1 MFRRTLIRTAGGL
14 AVAAATRPA
23 FAATPL
29 IDEIKARG
37 TLRAGLSTF
46 VPWAMRDKT
55 GKLIGYELDVGARLA
70 ADLGAFNK
78 PSITVA
84 ARRGTAAATTVQEKL
99 PLATLRQFD
108 DDAPALQEVLNG
120 NAAAWLTSTPKP
132 AFAAIDHPE
141 SLYLPLEKP
150 ITAQRDAMA
159 IRKGEAATTEV
170 INKWIAARSELTAS
184 PLPPRLPPP
193 DRASRRRFG
202 WLDLVVL
209 LAVAGLLAFVGFRVQ
224 TVLNYRWAWSSI
236 PNYLVRY
243 DPDRGWVANLL
254 LQGLLTT
261 LRLSLWSLVLAAVF
275 GVLIASG
282 RIARGLLPR
291 LVSGAYV
298 ELMRNTPPLVLI
310 FVGYFFV
317 SSQIMPLLGIDAALR
332 AASPGALQV
341 VTVAFGEPRL
351 LKNFLSAT
359 IVLALF
365 EGAYIAEIL
374 RGGTQSIE
382 PGQWDA
388 ASALGLT
395 RLQSLRLVVLP
406 QAISRM
412 IPPLGGQTIS
422 LIKDS
427 SVISLISIQDLTFMA
442 NEVAVS
448 TTRVFETWI
457 TASAMGSWTRWI
469 AALRSR

>member
-1 MFRRTLIRTAGGL
+1 VL
-14 AVAAATRPA
+14 A
-23 FAATPL
+23 
-29 IDEIKARG
+29 
-37 TLRAGLSTF
+37 
-46 VPWAMRDKT
+46 
-55 GKLIGYELDVGARLA
+55 
-70 ADLGAFNK
+70 
-78 PSITVA
+78 
-84 ARRGTAAATTVQEKL
+84 
-99 PLATLRQFD
+99 
-108 DDAPALQEVLNG
+108 
-120 NAAAWLTSTPKP
+120 
-132 AFAAIDHPE
+132 
-141 SLYLPLEKP
+141 
-150 ITAQRDAMA
+150 
-159 IRKGEAATTEV
+159 
-170 INKWIAARSELTAS
+170 
-184 PLPPRLPPP
+184 
-193 DRASRRRFG
+193 
-202 WLDLVVL
+202 
-209 LAVAGLLAFVGFRVQ
+209 AVAGLLAFVGFRVQ

-261 LRLSLWSLVLAAVF
+261 LRLSLWSLVLAAIF
-275 GVLIASG
+275 GVVIAAG

-374 RGGTQSIE
+374 RGGIQSIE
-382 PGQWDA
+382 LGQWDA

-406 QAISRM
+406 QAVSRM

-457 TASAMGSWTRWI
+457 TASGMYFLVCFLLSTAFRR
-469 AALRSR
+469 AERRFVR